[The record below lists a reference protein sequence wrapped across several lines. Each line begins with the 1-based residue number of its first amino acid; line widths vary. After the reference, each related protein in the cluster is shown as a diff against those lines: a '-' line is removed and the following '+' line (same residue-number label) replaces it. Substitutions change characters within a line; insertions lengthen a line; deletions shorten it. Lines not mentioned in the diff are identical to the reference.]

1 MHFFSHKKLKK
12 IVPRR
17 GTDNDTEEKE
27 PNHPELRKKIEL
39 PKPTDDNNIIKV
51 EIYDKKDKMNQI

>member
-1 MHFFSHKKLKK
+1 M
-12 IVPRR
+12 
-17 GTDNDTEEKE
+17 EEKE